1 MWNGELASTNLWFTY
16 FNGVRRIVG
25 TKIMQGKGELTFK
38 TTKKVICQK
47 LIFTLILSS
56 LELQVVIIS
65 MQIQIFYV
73 LQPLKKFLILAV

>member
-38 TTKKVICQK
+38 TTKKVTK
-47 LIFTLILSS
+47 RAKESLS
-56 LELQVVIIS
+56 
-65 MQIQIFYV
+65 
-73 LQPLKKFLILAV
+73 K

>member
-38 TTKKVICQK
+38 TTKKVIFQK
-47 LIFTLILSS
+47 LIFVPFFVNFLI
-56 LELQVVIIS
+56 LELQAAFI
-65 MQIQIFYV
+65 
-73 LQPLKKFLILAV
+73 

>member
-38 TTKKVICQK
+38 TTKKVIFKK
-47 LIFTLILSS
+47 LILFFFRKFNIRLNANPDFLCFRTL
-56 LELQVVIIS
+56 
-65 MQIQIFYV
+65 
-73 LQPLKKFLILAV
+73 